1 MIDYQT
7 FHQIRQLCD
16 QEHLSVVQIAAA
28 LHLDA
33 RTVSKWIER
42 KTYQPRVQVQRASK
56 LDAHK
61 GTVVRL
67 LATHPFTAQQLLQR
81 LREAGYTGG
90 YSILKDYVRTVRP
103 PRQPAFLTLQ
113 FAPGQCAQVDW
124 GSAGFLPVGSTRRRL
139 SFFVMVLCY
148 SRRMYV
154 EFALAQTQEHFL
166 AGHQHAFEYFGG
178 VPAEMMVDNCKTAVL
193 SHPLGAPAVLHP
205 RYLDFARH
213 YGFAVKACGPC
224 KPHEKGRVENGVGYF
239 KKNFLAGLP
248 LSSLDAL
255 NAAAR
260 QWLDQVANVRVHGE
274 THQKPQD
281 LFALEKPKLR
291 PLTVLPYDLATVTT
305 VSVSRRCR
313 VRLDANHYSVPAR
326 YASTHLTLKAYPD
339 RLCLY
344 HQDQLVAEHPR
355 RYDRHQ
361 DFEKPEHV
369 QELLAQRRQAR
380 AQQLWTRFLALSP
393 HAAEYYQ
400 RLEEKRG
407 NPRHHVQKIVALSEI
422 YGVEKVQRALEDAWA
437 YQAFSCEYIAN
448 LLAQQARP
456 TVEPGAL
463 HLTRQQDLLDLE
475 LPAPDLS
482 LYATEEGGAP

>member
-1 MIDYQT
+1 MIDYET
-7 FHQIRQLCD
+7 FHRLRHLRD
-16 QEHLSVVQIAAA
+16 EEHLSVVQIAAA
-28 LHLDA
+28 LGLDE
-33 RTVSKWIER
+33 RTAGKWINR
-42 KTYQPRVQVQRASK
+42 KTYQRRASAQRASK
-56 LDAHK
+56 LDPYK
-61 GTVVRL
+61 STIVRL
-67 LATHPFTAQQLLQR
+67 LATHPFTAQQLWQR
-81 LREAGYTGG
+81 LRDSGYTGG

-103 PRQPAFLTLQ
+103 PRHPAFLKLH

-124 GSAGFLPVGSTRRRL
+124 GSAGFLPVGNTRRRL

-148 SRRMYV
+148 SRAMYV
-154 EFALAQTQEHFL
+154 EFTLAQSQEHFL
-166 AGHQHAFEYFGG
+166 ACHQHAFEYFHA
-178 VPAEMMVDNCKTAVL
+178 VPTEVMVDNCKTAVA
-193 SHPLGAPAVLHP
+193 SHPVGAPAIIHP

-213 YGFAVKACGPC
+213 YGFAVKACGPY

-248 LSSLDAL
+248 LSSLEAL
-255 NAAAR
+255 NAAVR
-260 QWLDQVANVRVHGE
+260 QWLDQVANVRMHGE
-274 THQKPQD
+274 THQKPQE
-281 LFALEKPKLR
+281 LFALEKPKLLA
-291 PLTVLPYDLATVTT
+291 LTVRPYDLATVST
-305 VSVSRRCR
+305 VAASRRCR
-313 VRLDANHYSVPAR
+313 VRLDTNHYSVPPR
-326 YASTHLTLKAYPD
+326 YASTTLILKAHPD

-355 RYDRHQ
+355 SYERHR

-380 AQQLWTRFLALSP
+380 AQQLMSRFLALSP
-393 HAAEYYQ
+393 RAAEYYQ

-448 LLAQQARP
+448 LLEQQARP
-456 TVEPGAL
+456 LAEPGAL
-463 HLTRQQDLLDLE
+463 HLTRQQDLLDLD

-482 LYATEEGGAP
+482 LYQAQEGGES

>member
-16 QEHLSVVQIAAA
+16 QEHLAVPQIAAA
-28 LHLDA
+28 LHLDE
-33 RTVSKWIER
+33 RTVGKWIGC
-42 KTYQPRVQVQRASK
+42 KTYQPRTPAPRASK
-56 LDAHK
+56 LDPHK
-61 GTVVRL
+61 GAVVRL
-67 LATHPFTAQQLLQR
+67 LATHAFTAQQLLQR

-90 YSILKDYVRTVRP
+90 YTILKDYVRAVRP
-103 PRQPAFLTLQ
+103 PRQPAFLTLH
-113 FAPGQCAQVDW
+113 FAPGQCAQADW
-124 GSAGFLPVGSTRRRL
+124 GSAGFLPVGGTRRRL
-139 SFFVMVLCY
+139 SFFIMVLCY

-154 EFALAQTQEHFL
+154 EFTLAQTQEHFL
-166 AGHQHAFEYFGG
+166 ACHQHAFEYFNS
-178 VPAEMMVDNCKTAVL
+178 VPAEVMVDNCKTAVL
-193 SHPLGAPAVLHP
+193 SHPFGCPAVLHP

-213 YGFAVKACGPC
+213 YGFAVKACGPF

-239 KKNFLAGLP
+239 KKNFLAGLS

-281 LFALEKPKLR
+281 LFELEKSQLR
-291 PLTVLPYDLATVTT
+291 PLTVRPYDLATVTT
-305 VSVSRRCR
+305 VPVSRRCR
-313 VRLDANHYSVPAR
+313 VRLDTNHYSVPPR
-326 YASTHLTLKAYPD
+326 YAGALLTLKAYPD

-344 HQDQLVAEHPR
+344 HQDQLIAGHPR
-355 RYDRHQ
+355 SYDRHQ

-380 AQQLWTRFLALSP
+380 AQQHWTRFLALSP
-393 HAAEYYQ
+393 CAAEYYQ

-422 YGVEKVQRALEDAWA
+422 YGAEKVRRALEDAFA

-448 LLAQQARP
+448 LLEQQARP
-456 TVEPGAL
+456 CLQPGAL
-463 HLTRQQDLLDLE
+463 HLTRRQDLLDLE

-482 LYATEEGGAP
+482 LYETEEGGVP

>member
-7 FHQIRQLCD
+7 FHQIRQLHD

-28 LHLDA
+28 LGLDE
-33 RTVSKWIER
+33 RTVSKWIECQ
-42 KTYQPRVQVQRASK
+42 TYQPRTPVKRASK
-56 LDAHK
+56 LDAFK
-61 GTVVRL
+61 GTIVRL
-67 LATHPFTAQQLLQR
+67 LAAHPYTAQQLLQR
-81 LREAGYTGG
+81 LRESGYHGG
-90 YSILKDYVRTVRP
+90 YSILKEYVRTVRP
-103 PRQPAFLTLQ
+103 PHQPAFLKLH

-124 GSAGFLPVGSTRRRL
+124 GSAGFLPVGNTRRRL

-154 EFALAQTQEHFL
+154 EFTLAQSQEHFL
-166 AGHQHAFEYFGG
+166 ACHQHAFEYFNS
-178 VPAEMMVDNCKTAVL
+178 VPAEIMVDNCKTAVL
-193 SHPLGAPAVLHP
+193 SHPLGAPALLHP

-213 YGFAVKACGPC
+213 YGFTIKACGPY
-224 KPHEKGRVENGVGYF
+224 KPNEKGRVESAVGYL
-239 KKNFLAGLP
+239 KKNFLAGLA
-248 LSSLDAL
+248 LASLEAL
-255 NAAAR
+255 NAAVR
-260 QWLDQVANVRVHGE
+260 LWLDQVANVRVHGE
-274 THQKPQD
+274 THQKPQE
-281 LFALEKPKLR
+281 LFAEERPKLR

-305 VSVSRRCR
+305 AAVSRRCR
-313 VRLDANHYSVPAR
+313 VRLDTNHYSVPPR
-326 YASTHLTLKAYPD
+326 YANTHLLLKAYPE

-355 RYDRHQ
+355 SYERHR

-380 AQQLWTRFLALSP
+380 AQQLYTRFLALSP
-393 HAAEYYQ
+393 RAAEYYQ

-448 LLAQQARP
+448 LLEQRERP
-456 TVEPGAL
+456 SVQPGAL
-463 HLTRQQDLLDLE
+463 HLTRQQDLLELD

-482 LYATEEGGAP
+482 LYHSQQGGEP